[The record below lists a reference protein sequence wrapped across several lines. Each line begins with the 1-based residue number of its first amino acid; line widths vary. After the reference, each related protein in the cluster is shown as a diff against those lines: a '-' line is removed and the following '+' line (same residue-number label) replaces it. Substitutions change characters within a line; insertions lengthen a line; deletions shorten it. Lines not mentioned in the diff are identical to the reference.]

1 MKTFLF
7 SICALT
13 LLVGAIL
20 CNATYVRNFTEKMQ
34 QDLRSLPACTQ
45 VGEEADALLS
55 CWQEKEKLLE
65 LSISAADR
73 KEVGDRLIE
82 LCVAARLDDEEA
94 FERARALCL
103 DSITRIQDLERFSLL
118 HIL

>member
-7 SICALT
+7 SLCALA
-13 LLVGAIL
+13 LLVGGIL
-20 CNATYVRNFTEKMQ
+20 FNAAYVRNFTGKMQ
-34 QDLRSLPACTQ
+34 EGLRDLPACAQ
-45 VGEEADALLS
+45 ASEEASALLS
-55 CWQEKEKLLE
+55 WWQEKEKLLE
-65 LSISAADR
+65 LSISATDR

-82 LCVAARLDDEEA
+82 LCVAARLGDEET

>member
-7 SICALT
+7 SLCALA

-20 CNATYVRNFTEKMQ
+20 CNAAYVRNFTGRMQ
-34 QDLRSLPACTQ
+34 QDLQSLPACAQ
-45 VGEEADALLS
+45 AKEEADALLC
-55 CWQEKEKLLE
+55 CWQEKEKILE
-65 LSISAADR
+65 LSISATDR

-103 DSITRIQDLERFSLL
+103 DSITRIQDLERFSFL

>member
-7 SICALT
+7 SLCTLA

-20 CNATYVRNFTEKMQ
+20 LNAAYVRSFTAQMQ
-34 QDLRSLPACTQ
+34 SELQDLPDCTQ
-45 VGEEADALLS
+45 ADEQARSLLS
-55 CWQEKEKLLE
+55 CWQEKEKVLE